1 MTASREN
8 NESKSDKKAYTGPTL
23 TTYRKLKNLT
33 TGGSGKAAEPSNGRK
48 PRP

>member
-1 MTASREN
+1 MAPVR
-8 NESKSDKKAYTGPTL
+8 KPYTKPSL
-23 TTYRKLKNLT
+23 TTYGQLKDIT